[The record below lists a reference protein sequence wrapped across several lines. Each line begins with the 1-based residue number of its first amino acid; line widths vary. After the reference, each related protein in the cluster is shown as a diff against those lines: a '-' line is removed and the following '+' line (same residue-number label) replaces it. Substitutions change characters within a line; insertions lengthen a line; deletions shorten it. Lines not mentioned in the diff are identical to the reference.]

1 MMIGFTELGLLFI
14 GASWL
19 IQAVEVKKKDTRLN
33 KQFVLIYVLG
43 VVLVLIG
50 GLLKGT
56 VITNMLNLLA
66 LFGSL
71 IVFFRM
77 NNK

>member
-1 MMIGFTELGLLFI
+1 MQIGYTELGLLFI

-19 IQAVEVKKKDTRLN
+19 IQAFEVKKKDTKLN

-50 GLLKGT
+50 GFLQGTT
-56 VITNMLNLLA
+56 VINLLNLLA
-66 LFGSL
+66 LFGAL
-71 IVFFRM
+71 IVFLRM
-77 NNK
+77 NK